1 MRFDQKIKEAEEID
15 AKLKIV
21 SADIN
26 NKKQKFDHQ
35 KSILDDLQSATD
47 NAFGTIRKVK
57 RKSIF
62 SISFCLE
69 KKQKLSPSSKSKPSC
84 SKTRGRK
91 ETMTACMKIHG
102 GTVLKK
108 EPVLHGMLDTLTTQ
122 FKTKT
127 LTKKILNTEDYLTNN
142 I

>member
-57 RKSIF
+57 RNLF
-62 SISFCLE
+62 LVFL
-69 KKQKLSPSSKSKPSC
+69 L
-84 SKTRGRK
+84 
-91 ETMTACMKIHG
+91 A
-102 GTVLKK
+102 
-108 EPVLHGMLDTLTTQ
+108 
-122 FKTKT
+122 
-127 LTKKILNTEDYLTNN
+127 
-142 I
+142 